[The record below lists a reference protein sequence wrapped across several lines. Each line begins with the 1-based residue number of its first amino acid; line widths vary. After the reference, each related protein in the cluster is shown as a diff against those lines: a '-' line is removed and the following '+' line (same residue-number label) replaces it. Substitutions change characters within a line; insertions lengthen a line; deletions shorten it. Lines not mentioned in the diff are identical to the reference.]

1 MGMFGVHTAA
11 VCNEAGHTCLHG
23 GADRH
28 EASKLGHVGQQS
40 LVSAR
45 QVHAGNEGE
54 VPEGS
59 PEKPMEK
66 EVLVGSEDT
75 IHTDLSVP

>member
-11 VCNEAGHTCLHG
+11 VCNEAGHPCLHG
-23 GADRH
+23 GAGRH
-28 EASKLGHVGQQS
+28 GANKLGRVGQQS

-54 VPEGS
+54 VPVGS
-59 PEKPMEK
+59 PEKPKEK

-75 IHTDLSVP
+75 IHADLRVP